1 MVLEVTSTRISE
13 SPRKKTVV
21 TLKKKKKAVVS
32 FFGFIF

>member
-1 MVLEVTSTRISE
+1 MVLEVTSIRISE

-21 TLKKKKKAVVS
+21 TLKKKKAVVS

>member
-1 MVLEVTSTRISE
+1 MVLEVTSIRISE

-21 TLKKKKKAVVS
+21 TLKKKAVVS